1 MRSGDAAKVGTAALF
16 GNDTRRGQRRK
27 VDDTHVRHFFGEVE
41 EGRRPFTH
49 PEVML
54 LAETLF
60 EICSGKLLTTLAA
73 TKIPVFQRL
82 WELAAYQD
90 ASGLFCVQVVPGVQL
105 ARESRRSEN
114 IESCRTLASEGL

>member
-1 MRSGDAAKVGTAALF
+1 MRSGDATKVETAALF

-54 LAETLF
+54 LTQAGWL
-60 EICSGKLLTTLAA
+60 LAA
-73 TKIPVFQRL
+73 RFQVNFEGGHYTGWRAGWSQRNFSRKQVDPISWCNVKVGL
-82 WELAAYQD
+82 LVQD
-90 ASGLFCVQVVPGVQL
+90 DAQ
-105 ARESRRSEN
+105 
-114 IESCRTLASEGL
+114 